1 MVVNPPNLRYT
12 DINMMTGRVF
22 MNTTTASNK
31 KEWLLRLCFLTLGLI
46 IAHLGVT
53 LFLISNLGTDTFTV
67 FASGI
72 SHTTGVSVGLC
83 HSGIQCVLIILML
96 LFTKGYIKTGSFICC
111 LLGGPIIDFFNWI
124 LGRFLSESSPMPARL
139 LIMVLGCLILSVGMA
154 LVIASDA
161 GTGPNDLVAVILTDR
176 LGRFQFRT
184 VRICCDL
191 FFIIV
196 GFLLGGTVGIGTVAA
211 AFLVGPVVQFF
222 LPIHQK
228 NIQRILF

>member
-1 MVVNPPNLRYT
+1 
-12 DINMMTGRVF
+12 
-22 MNTTTASNK
+22 MNTATTSNRR
-31 KEWLLRLCFLTLGLI
+31 EWFLRLCLLTLGLT

-53 LFLISNLGTDTFTV
+53 LFLISDLGTDTFTV

-72 SHTTGVSVGLC
+72 SHTTGISVGLC
-83 HSGIQCVLIILML
+83 HSGIQCVLIVLMI

-124 LGRFLSESSPMPARL
+124 LGRFISGSSPMAVRIL
-139 LIMVLGCLILSVGMA
+139 TMVLGCVILSIGMA

-176 LGRFQFRT
+176 LRRFQFRT

-191 FFIIV
+191 FFIIA
-196 GFLLGGTVGIGTVAA
+196 GSLLGGTVGIGTVAA